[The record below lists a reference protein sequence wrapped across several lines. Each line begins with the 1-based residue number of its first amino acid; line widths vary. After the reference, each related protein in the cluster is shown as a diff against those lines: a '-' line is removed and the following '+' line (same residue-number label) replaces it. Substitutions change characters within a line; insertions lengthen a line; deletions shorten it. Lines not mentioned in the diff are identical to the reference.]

1 MLRNEQFRALSE
13 SLANGFLADNAVLAI
28 SKLKVRIALDDRDT
42 DAILDCADFFAKR
55 HAHER
60 YYQCMALVNGRKL
73 PDEVLGELIRF
84 FTIFG
89 REKLHETDVIMGV
102 LS

>member
-1 MLRNEQFRALSE
+1 MLENEKFRALSK
-13 SLANGFLADNAVLAI
+13 SLADGFFADNAILAL
-28 SKLKVRIALDDRDT
+28 SKLNKGITLSVKDEDT
-42 DAILDCADFFAKR
+42 LLECADFFAKR

-60 YYQCMALVNGRKL
+60 YYQCMALVNGRRL

-89 REKLHETDVIMGV
+89 REKLHETDVIIGV

>member
-1 MLRNEQFRALSE
+1 MLENEKFRALSK
-13 SLANGFLADNAVLAI
+13 SLADGFFADNAILAL
-28 SKLKVRIALDDRDT
+28 SKLNKEITLSVKDEDT
-42 DAILDCADFFAKR
+42 LLECADFFAKR

-60 YYQCMALVNGRKL
+60 YYQCMALVNGRRL

-89 REKLHETDVIMGV
+89 REKLHETDVIIGV